1 MFNNYKKN
9 KPKNLP
15 KYDRGGEGRASVDN
29 TRTMYGGSED
39 ASTGSSIG
47 NTESGTQNIYN
58 EKRGS
63 NISAGQINQ
72 YAQMGQAVAQGGMQ
86 AYQTSQTPGLSE
98 YEKNQQYGESIKSAE
113 QGVVSAIN
121 PIFGMIHS
129 GVTAATAPL
138 TAKATQTDEQGNL
151 KNKNFAKADI
161 IGQGFADPMAM
172 IPTMISNKFSMKKY
186 INSVEDNA
194 KGKIA
199 AQKAQ
204 EDAYAQQQAAYQ
216 QQQNDYINNAIQA
229 GMASY
234 QNQPQGTSIKYP
246 HGGMNNIP
254 NTIPQYPTGG
264 TMPRLKPRNFAAE
277 KANYEEATRG
287 ANQGDGSGISSAEL
301 AYKYSKLIDP
311 TGATSAVE
319 IGKNFYTGN
328 PQDPIDYLGLIRIPF
343 VKQGMKPLSKLAK
356 QGNKASVLNNII
368 TKSNDVAESFSYGGV
383 SQSDVIHAPEMGG
396 YFRKN
401 GGIQYSNGGMSM
413 QPNAEVEGGGYG
425 KDGENT
431 LNPDGTAT
439 QFNGPTHEQG
449 GIKTNL
455 DPGTLIFSDKVKW
468 DGKTAA
474 DHNKP
479 YTRII
484 QKATKDLENSS
495 LTKESK
501 LSAHLNLM
509 AATKAS
515 QAIFA
520 KQEETKQS
528 RIDSYTKRLGGIM
541 KYPNG
546 GITPQQYKQAQ
557 SDSLTLYNSGLKS
570 NIPNFEQNNN
580 YTDAFLR
587 LNDLNKRPPVPTNNV
602 DPYSRTTTATY
613 IKPTMLPYREENFKK
628 GSGIEK
634 IENYAKPVGKPVNH
648 PNYNQFI
655 PGINQSKQPIQ
666 TEEFKKGGVK
676 LPKYGN
682 GVKFV
687 PKMASEDQDAD
698 IVVPGTRPASKDF
711 TDVLAPDPYN
721 TFGKPLDNWEAARLN
736 KSAWDAD
743 YMNNPSAPNPNVTN
757 PDSKNF
763 DWKGLATQS
772 AYFAANNAGNIYDLA
787 RADKTETRKY
797 NRATENLVTPNFR
810 DADQKY
816 LYMKNALKGASLG
829 ASGYLANLQQS
840 HVNHVLNKAQIQ
852 QAADNTNAGIKN
864 QVSQYNTGIANE
876 EILANAK
883 IRANARNIKQSAI
896 ASIGSNTANQMN
908 DVRNTNMD
916 KKKMEGLIKMYPS
929 LSKDPKMLEYF
940 MSFNA

>member
-254 NTIPQYPTGG
+254 NAIPQYPNGG

-328 PQDPIDYLGLIRIPF
+328 PQDPIDYLGLVRVPF
-343 VKQGMKPLSKLAK
+343 VSQGMKPLSKLAK
-356 QGNKASVLNNII
+356 QGNKASVLINTI
-368 TKSNDVAESFSYGGV
+368 TKTNDVAESFRAGGM
-383 SQSDVIHAPEMGG
+383 MGDK
-396 YFRKN
+396 YAN
-401 GGIQYSNGGMSM
+401 GGAVPREFANS
-413 QPNAEVEGGGYG
+413 EVE
-425 KDGENT
+425 KEENT
-431 LNPDGTAT
+431 LNPDGTTT
-439 QFNGPTHEQG
+439 QFDGPSHEQG
-449 GIKTNL
+449 GIPTQL
-455 DPGTLIFSDKVKW
+455 DPGTLIFSDKLKHG
-468 DGKTAA
+468 GKTF
-474 DHNKP
+474 
-479 YTRII
+479 
-484 QKATKDLENSS
+484 
-495 LTKESK
+495 
-501 LSAHLNLM
+501 AHLNKANLTHKEDKILNDPNSSNTLKQTAQLM
-509 AATKAS
+509 KDTKMKNS
-515 QAIFA
+515 ISLF
-520 KQEETKQS
+520 KIQEEMKQS
-528 RIDSYTKRLGGIM
+528 KLDKYTKRLGGIQ
-541 KYPNG
+541 KYPYGGELTTDLNAQQDPRFYNYQGSKMMAPNLKALGKDSGVAPDINLNNYNTLLNTRTQVRDSNVQMGKQLPKFEYINDPTKGDYNTQFENYKKVNVGYFKNG
-546 GITPQQYKQAQ
+546 GMLPKYPEGDMFGYRPTNNIDKMKIQQAMLNSQSSQAPSSSWITSEMLQNNSGNVERTAPQVPVQKDTTDYSNYNQQTYDQELARMNASGGNGNGDKSNWFNRN
-557 SDSLTLYNSGLKS
+557 SDSLYQAGFGLAQNAGQLAYLAEQGKKYDTQQFYSYNPDL
-570 NIPNFEQNNN
+570 
-580 YTDAFLR
+580 
-587 LNDLNKRPPVPTNNV
+587 LNDSAAMRDANEQTRRAEYNVRGASAGNAGTYLSNRVALNAQN
-602 DPYSRTTTATY
+602 
-613 IKPTMLPYREENFKK
+613 
-628 GSGIEK
+628 
-634 IENYAKPVGKPVNH
+634 IENKDRIRQQYA
-648 PNYNQFI
+648 
-655 PGINQSKQPIQ
+655 
-666 TEEFKKGGVK
+666 
-676 LPKYGN
+676 
-682 GVKFV
+682 
-687 PKMASEDQDAD
+687 
-698 IVVPGTRPASKDF
+698 
-711 TDVLAPDPYN
+711 
-721 TFGKPLDNWEAARLN
+721 
-736 KSAWDAD
+736 
-743 YMNNPSAPNPNVTN
+743 
-757 PDSKNF
+757 
-763 DWKGLATQS
+763 
-772 AYFAANNAGNIYDLA
+772 NA
-787 RADKTETRKY
+787 
-797 NRATENLVTPNFR
+797 
-810 DADQKY
+810 
-816 LYMKNALKGASLG
+816 
-829 ASGYLANLQQS
+829 
-840 HVNHVLNKAQIQ
+840 
-852 QAADNTNAGIKN
+852 NAGIKN
-864 QVSQYNTGIANE
+864 RANE
-876 EILANAK
+876 VNLANKYSVDDINAK
-883 IRANARNIKQSAI
+883 NKGAALNQYYKAI
-896 ASIGSNTANQMN
+896 GSIGVNTAQ
-908 DVRNTNMD
+908 
-916 KKKMEGLIKMYPS
+916 GL
-929 LSKDPKMLEYF
+929 KDNKNRQTDEKTIGMFTELYNNPEFQKF
-940 MSFNA
+940 MKEQEK